1 MKRQIGVAMLVA
13 LTALTSLASGALAQ
27 CTTGM
32 LIKWDENGFA
42 YETNYNPN
50 TLTSDSGS
58 QLVVV
63 GKVSAFCQMLIG
75 LDASDPTKEYTYVFT
90 GLTSAGTVF
99 STPAGTAGRWVT
111 SYGSGQFFIY
121 EDNSPDAPN
130 PAAMPP
136 NPPNG
141 TVPGNYTDGTVILSG
156 NISGFSTT
164 VTRFGPPN
172 NNYATSFRGDFAF
185 TGGTLFNLVGP
196 EFGLLTGAWCANDD
210 VTPGV
215 VGLCDVPAG
224 YSAHPNGKFD
234 QPVTPTQTSTWGA
247 IKQLYR

>member
-50 TLTSDSGS
+50 TFISANGSGLT
-58 QLVVV
+58 VV
-63 GKVSAFCQMLIG
+63 GKVTAFCQMLSG
-75 LDASDPTKEYTYVFT
+75 LDASDPTKEYTFIWT
-90 GLTSAGTVF
+90 GLTSAGTVGPTPVGF
-99 STPAGTAGRWVT
+99 STRWT
-111 SYGSGQFFIY
+111 TNYGNGQFFIY

-130 PAAMPP
+130 PVAMPAS
-136 NPPNG
+136 PPNA
-141 TVPGNYTDGTVILSG
+141 TVPANYTDGTVILSG
-156 NISGFSTT
+156 NITGFSTT
-164 VTRFGPPN
+164 ITRFNTGT
-172 NNYATSFRGDFAF
+172 YATSFRGDFAF

-210 VTPGV
+210 ASPGTI
-215 VGLCDVPAG
+215 GLCDMPTG
-224 YSAHPNGKFD
+224 YSSHPNGKFD
-234 QPVTPTQTSTWGA
+234 QPVTPAQTSTWGA

>member
-13 LTALTSLASGALAQ
+13 LTALASFASGALAQ

-42 YETNYNPN
+42 YETLYNPN
-50 TLTSDSGS
+50 TFISSATS
-58 QLVVV
+58 QLNVV
-63 GKVSAFCQMLIG
+63 GKVSAFCQMLNG
-75 LDASDPTKEYTYVFT
+75 LDALDPTREYTFLFT
-90 GLTSAGTVF
+90 GLTSAGTVGPTPLSGG
-99 STPAGTAGRWVT
+99 STRWTT

-121 EDNSPDAPN
+121 EDLTPDSPN
-130 PAAMPP
+130 PAAMPA
-136 NPPNG
+136 NPPNAS
-141 TVPGNYTDGTVILSG
+141 VPSTYTDGNVILSG
-156 NISGFSTT
+156 NITGFSTT
-164 VTRFGPPN
+164 ITRFSTGS
-172 NNYATSFRGDFAF
+172 YATSFRGDFAF

-210 VTPGV
+210 AAPGV
-215 VGLCDVPAG
+215 LGLCDLPAG

-234 QPVTPTQTSTWGA
+234 QPVTPAQTSTWGA

>member
-42 YETNYNPN
+42 YETLYNPN
-50 TLTSDSGS
+50 TFISSATS

-75 LDASDPTKEYTYVFT
+75 LDATDPTKEYTYIFS
-90 GLTSAGTVF
+90 GLTSAGTVGPTAIAGG
-99 STPAGTAGRWVT
+99 STRWT
-111 SYGSGQFFIY
+111 TNYGNGQFFIY

-130 PAAMPP
+130 PVAMPAS
-136 NPPNG
+136 PPNA
-141 TVPGNYTDGTVILSG
+141 TVPANYTDGTVILSG
-156 NISGFSTT
+156 NIVNFSTT
-164 VTRFGPPN
+164 ITRFSTGS
-172 NNYATSFRGDFAF
+172 YATSFRGDFAF

-196 EFGLLTGAWCANDD
+196 EFGLLTGLWCANDD
-210 VTPGV
+210 AAPGV
-215 VGLCDVPAG
+215 LGLCDLPTG
-224 YSAHPNGKFD
+224 YSSHPNGKFD
-234 QPVTPTQTSTWGA
+234 QPSTPAQTSTWGA